1 MGEYSDLKRGFIIA
15 LLAINTVVLAVL
27 WFGSIKDLVF
37 SVSYALLHKKLDKSY
52 AEIEEI
58 RIDAEK
64 PRRVSAFAYIEI
76 AALNSEFIFLG
87 YYVHLS
93 AQTPQSYFRV

>member
-58 RIDAEK
+58 RIDAENA
-64 PRRVSAFAYIEI
+64 PRVLLLYCTCNDFNAK
-76 AALNSEFIFLG
+76 ALTACRKQDYPKSS
-87 YYVHLS
+87 V
-93 AQTPQSYFRV
+93 FRK